1 MYREKLLVNHL
12 RKLDGQ
18 TQTFDAFYNVKCMSS
33 RSHKAV
39 KRCL

>member
-33 RSHKAV
+33 RSHKSV
-39 KRCL
+39 K